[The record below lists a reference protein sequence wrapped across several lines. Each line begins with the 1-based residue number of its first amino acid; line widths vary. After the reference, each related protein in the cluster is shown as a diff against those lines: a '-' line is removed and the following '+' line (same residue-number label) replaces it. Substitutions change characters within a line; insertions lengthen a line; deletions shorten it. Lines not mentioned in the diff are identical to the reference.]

1 MMEAAGVLRTSWC
14 REEQT
19 VTVAGPSF
27 LTLPERP
34 AKPRSA
40 GLTHVLDKGYS
51 LDRVESVLK
60 AYSGWID
67 VWKFGWGTAYVEP
80 ALAEKIRV
88 LRDQQVKPC
97 TGGTLL
103 EIAWLQGRV
112 DEFFDFATWA
122 GFECVEVS
130 RGATDLPLSEKH
142 DLIQR
147 ARSLGF
153 EVFAEVG
160 SKDPRELVTA
170 AAWTAELR
178 ADLDAGATWL
188 VAEGRESGTVGLYDA
203 HGSVRKSLLDD
214 LAASPVAERL
224 IYEAPQRSQQ
234 AYLLRELGP
243 HANLG
248 NIALEDV
255 MGLETLRRGLRSDT
269 IGIGRPAERAAGV
282 R

>member
-1 MMEAAGVLRTSWC
+1 MMTS
-14 REEQT
+14 
-19 VTVAGPSF
+19 AGPSF

-34 AKPRSA
+34 AKPRSV

-51 LDRVESVLK
+51 LDRVESALK
-60 AYSGWID
+60 VYSEWID
-67 VWKFGWGTAYVEP
+67 VWKFGWGTAYIEP

-88 LRDQQVKPC
+88 LRDHQVRPC

-103 EIAWLQGRV
+103 EIAWLQNRIP
-112 DEFFDFATWA
+112 EFFEFATWA

-130 RGATDLPLSEKH
+130 RGATELPLSTKH
-142 DLIQR
+142 ELVQE
-147 ARSLGF
+147 ARELGF

-160 SKDPRELVTA
+160 RKDPHELVSA
-170 AAWTAELR
+170 DEWAAELQ
-178 ADLDAGATWL
+178 ADLNAGATWI
-188 VAEGRESGTVGLYDA
+188 VAEGRESGTVGLYDE
-203 HGSVRKSLLDD
+203 HGLVRESLLAE
-214 LAASPVAERL
+214 LASSSAAQRI

-234 AYLLRELGP
+234 AYLLRYLGSDM
-243 HANLG
+243 NLG

-269 IGIGRPAERAAGV
+269 IGLGIELESSVRA

>member
-1 MMEAAGVLRTSWC
+1 VTSL
-14 REEQT
+14 
-19 VTVAGPSF
+19 GPSF

-51 LDRVESVLK
+51 LGRVESVLK
-60 AYSGWID
+60 VYADWID
-67 VWKFGWGTAYVEP
+67 VWKFGWGTAYIEP
-80 ALAEKIRV
+80 ALAEKTRV
-88 LRDQQVKPC
+88 LRDHDVKPC

-112 DEFFDFATWA
+112 AEFFDFATWA

-130 RGATDLPLSEKH
+130 RGATELPLPEKRE
-142 DLIQR
+142 LVQQ

-160 SKDPRELVTA
+160 SKDPNELVSA
-170 AAWTAELR
+170 AAWTDELLG
-178 ADLDAGATWL
+178 DLDAGATWL
-188 VAEGRESGTVGLYDA
+188 VAEGRESGTVGLYDE
-203 HGSVRKSLLDD
+203 HGSIKEALLDD
-214 LAASPVAERL
+214 LTSSPVAERL

-234 AYLLRELGP
+234 AHLLHKLGP
-243 HANLG
+243 AVNLG

-269 IGIGRPAERAAGV
+269 IGLGALENAARA

>member
-1 MMEAAGVLRTSWC
+1 MVG
-14 REEQT
+14 
-19 VTVAGPSF
+19 AGPSF

-34 AKPRSA
+34 AKPRSR
-40 GLTHVLDKGYS
+40 GLTHVLDKGYC
-51 LDRVESVLK
+51 LDRVESVLRV
-60 AYSGWID
+60 YSDWID

-80 ALAEKIRV
+80 ALAEKVRL
-88 LRDQQVKPC
+88 LRDRQIKPC

-103 EIAWLQGRV
+103 EIAWLQDRIA
-112 DEFFDFATWA
+112 EFFEFATWA

-130 RGATDLPLSEKH
+130 RGSTDLPRGAKAE
-142 DLIQR
+142 IIAR
-147 ARSLGF
+147 AKALGF

-160 SKDPRELVTA
+160 RKDPSELVSA
-170 AAWTAELR
+170 DEWIAELQ
-178 ADLDAGATWL
+178 ADLDAGATWI

-203 HGSVRKSLLDD
+203 NGLVRESLLARLDSS
-214 LAASPVAERL
+214 AASPCI

-234 AYLLRELGP
+234 AYLLRRLGP
-243 HANLG
+243 DANLG

-269 IGIGRPAERAAGV
+269 IGIGNLLEASGRA